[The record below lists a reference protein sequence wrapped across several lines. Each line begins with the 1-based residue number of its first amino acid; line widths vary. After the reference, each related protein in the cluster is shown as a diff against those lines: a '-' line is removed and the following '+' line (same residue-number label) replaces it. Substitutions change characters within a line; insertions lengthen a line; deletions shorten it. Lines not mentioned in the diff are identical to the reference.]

1 MTREFDFP
9 FTAVERK
16 GEGGMLQARPL
27 SSDAIDWCG
36 WQDSQYMLTAKAGTS
51 VRGCRRPTISIVKIA
66 SGCLVFRPSAAN
78 FAANGSTLYRQTKLV
93 LE

>member
-51 VRGCRRPTISIVKIA
+51 VRG
-66 SGCLVFRPSAAN
+66 
-78 FAANGSTLYRQTKLV
+78 
-93 LE
+93 